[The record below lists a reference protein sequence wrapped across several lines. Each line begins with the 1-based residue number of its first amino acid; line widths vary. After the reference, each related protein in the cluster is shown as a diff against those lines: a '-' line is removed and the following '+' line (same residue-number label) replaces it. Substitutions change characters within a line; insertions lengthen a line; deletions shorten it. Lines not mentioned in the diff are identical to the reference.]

1 MKKLFTI
8 LLAVA
13 MLASMSVT
21 AFAADDTVTT
31 DGGSKDI
38 SVNAKYVDGVSTPDV
53 ISADIEWGAMEF
65 TYSVGGVKVWDAQN
79 HQYTVTDAT
88 GGWSEN
94 GNTVKVTNHS
104 NVDVKATFTYA
115 PESGNTLTGAFTYDN
130 SKTADSTGAVSLA
143 AGVVGQVS
151 AADYVTA
158 ALKLSG
164 TPSSTMT
171 DFTKVGTITVKITK

>member
-1 MKKLFTI
+1 MKNLITI

-31 DGGSKDI
+31 DGGKDI
-38 SVNAKYVDGVSTPDV
+38 SDNAKYVDGVITPPEV

-65 TYSVGGVKVWDAQN
+65 TYSVGGTKVGDAQT
-79 HQYTVTDAT
+79 HQYTVTGAT

-104 NVDVKATFTYA
+104 NVNVSATLGFTADVVDVVGTFTEA
-115 PESGNTLTGAFTYDN
+115 
-130 SKTADSTGAVSLA
+130 
-143 AGVVGQVS
+143 
-151 AADYVTA
+151 
-158 ALKLSG
+158 SG
-164 TPSSTMT
+164 TENDSVLELATAVGTTHENAPTATANFGISGAAI
-171 DFTKVGTITVKITK
+171 DANKALGTITVTIAKAE

>member
-1 MKKLFTI
+1 MKKLFATI
-8 LLAVA
+8 LAVA
-13 MLASMSVT
+13 MLASVSVT
-21 AFAADDTVTT
+21 AFAAETNHGTQDTEITVN
-31 DGGSKDI
+31 GSYVSGAAGSSVI
-38 SVNAKYVDGVSTPDV
+38 SV
-53 ISADIEWGAMEF
+53 DIEWGDMEF
-65 TYSVGGVKVWDAQN
+65 TYSVGGTKIWDAQT

-94 GNTVKVTNHS
+94 GNNVKVTNHS

-115 PESGNTLTGAFTYDN
+115 PESGNTLTGAFNYDN

>member
-94 GNTVKVTNHS
+94 GKPVKW
-104 NVDVKATFTYA
+104 
-115 PESGNTLTGAFTYDN
+115 E
-130 SKTADSTGAVSLA
+130 
-143 AGVVGQVS
+143 
-151 AADYVTA
+151 
-158 ALKLSG
+158 
-164 TPSSTMT
+164 
-171 DFTKVGTITVKITK
+171 

>member
-31 DGGSKDI
+31 DGGSKEI
-38 SVNAKYVDGVSTPDV
+38 SVNAKYVDEGTTPEV

-65 TYSVGGVKVWDAQN
+65 TYSVGGVKVWDAQT

-115 PESGNTLTGAFTYDN
+115 AENGNTLTGAFTYDN

-158 ALKLSG
+158 TLKLSG
-164 TPSSTMT
+164 TPSDTMT
-171 DFTKVGTITVKITK
+171 NFTKVGTVTVKITK

>member
-38 SVNAKYVDGVSTPDV
+38 SVNAKYVDGVSTPEV

-79 HQYTVTDAT
+79 HQYTVTDGNLITGRSAAAT
-88 GGWSEN
+88 
-94 GNTVKVTNHS
+94 T
-104 NVDVKATFTYA
+104 
-115 PESGNTLTGAFTYDN
+115 PP
-130 SKTADSTGAVSLA
+130 A
-143 AGVVGQVS
+143 AG
-151 AADYVTA
+151 ARTA
-158 ALKLSG
+158 
-164 TPSSTMT
+164 TP
-171 DFTKVGTITVKITK
+171 

>member
-65 TYSVGGVKVWDAQN
+65 TYSVGGTKVWDAQT
-79 HQYTVTDAT
+79 HQYTVTGAT
-88 GGWSEN
+88 SGWSEN

-104 NVDVKATFTYA
+104 NVDVKAT
-115 PESGNTLTGAFTYDN
+115 FTYDN

-158 ALKLSG
+158 TLKLSG
-164 TPSSTMT
+164 EPSNTMT

>member
-13 MLASMSVT
+13 MLTSMSVT

-38 SVNAKYVDGVSTPDV
+38 SVNAKYVDGASTPEV

-65 TYSVGGVKVWDAQN
+65 TYSMGGTKVWDAQN

-88 GGWSEN
+88 GGWIEN
-94 GNTVKVTNHS
+94 GNTAKATNHS

-115 PESGNTLTGAFTYDN
+115 PESGNTLAGALTCVDN
-130 SKTADSTGAVSLA
+130 TTAASTGAAVLA
-143 AGVVGQVS
+143 AGVIPPVN
-151 AADYVTA
+151 AAV
-158 ALKLSG
+158 
-164 TPSSTMT
+164 
-171 DFTKVGTITVKITK
+171 

>member
-13 MLASMSVT
+13 MLASMSIT

-31 DGGSKDI
+31 DGGSKEI
-38 SVNAKYVDGVSTPDV
+38 SVNAKYVDEGTTPEV

-65 TYSVGGVKVWDAQN
+65 TYSVGGTKVWDAQT
-79 HQYTVTDAT
+79 HQYTVTGAT

-115 PESGNTLTGAFTYDN
+115 AENGNTLTGAFTYDN

-143 AGVVGQVS
+143 AGVEGQVCD
-151 AADYVTA
+151 ADYVTA
-158 ALKLSG
+158 TLKLSG
-164 TPSSTMT
+164 TPSDTMT
-171 DFTKVGTITVKITK
+171 NFTKVGTVTVKITK